1 MDVIKS
7 EVYSWAAETS
17 QEHVA
22 IEICKAW
29 FLSGERSECIKLYP
43 MDDGCGQAD
52 WQAINNRQNCSDG
65 LMGSPQE
72 QSQEQGYFETLS

>member
-1 MDVIKS
+1 MNEIKS

-29 FLSGERSECIKLYP
+29 FLSGERSECINSTQWMMVAARLTGRP
-43 MDDGCGQAD
+43 
-52 WQAINNRQNCSDG
+52 
-65 LMGSPQE
+65 
-72 QSQEQGYFETLS
+72 